1 MTTNNL
7 SHPLGVALLGTGYIA
22 DYHAKALKGLPQ
34 VRLKAVCDLN
44 GRLAKQ
50 FAEYHGIPKF
60 YTDLADMLSSE
71 SLDVVHILTPP
82 NIHYK
87 TASQV
92 LEAGVDAFIEK
103 PLCHCLLDCQ
113 ALRRQ
118 AQEAGRVVGVS
129 HNFLYFPAY
138 EKLISDL
145 RDGRLG
151 KIDQIDIVWNKEL
164 GQLQGGPFG
173 AWMLQGPKNILF
185 EVAPHSFSHL
195 VHLIGGLPDSI
206 SVEARDRVD
215 LPRGLEFYRK
225 WEVQGWQGSTSI
237 RLRFSF
243 IEGYPEHY
251 IQVRGSNASALV
263 DFENNLYVC
272 EAHTPNMLDVD
283 RFLRVLNIAK
293 TSTIQ
298 ATSTLANFLLTTA
311 KLSKVGEPFQHSIT
325 RTVESF
331 YQTRHAKLDERID
344 ANTGEAAVA
353 LADWIARTVQLPEP
367 ATIVTPIPEVV
378 SPTRPSNVLV
388 LGGTGFIG
396 QALVHKLH
404 GAGYGVRLLCRD
416 PNSCP
421 ADLRSL
427 GIELAKGDFN
437 DPDSIAAALDGIEY
451 FYHLAKG
458 SGDNWNDYYTSDVKP
473 THELAKLCL
482 SHGVKRLFYT
492 SSIAIYYAGAGATTI
507 TEATK
512 PHGGILRVAPYA
524 RAKAENEQLLRQM
537 YRDQGLPVVIFRP
550 GIVLGPGGNPRHLG
564 VANWPYKSVCQLWGD
579 GNNKLPIVLVEDV
592 ADALVKAIEVPGIE
606 GESYNLTS
614 QPCITANDYL
624 NELEAVSGL
633 RISRVQGSPL
643 KDYLQGLA
651 KWAIKSVGRDP
662 HVSFPSYADSE
673 GRSFSAVFSFS
684 KAQQELGWNP
694 IQDRQVLIHRGIH
707 QPVAEFI
714 GTTQV

>member
-1 MTTNNL
+1 MTINN
-7 SHPLGVALLGTGYIA
+7 SSYPIAVALLGTGYIA
-22 DYHAKALKGLPQ
+22 DYHAKALRGLPQ
-34 VRLKAVCDLN
+34 VSVKAVCDLN
-44 GRLAKQ
+44 SRLAKQ
-50 FAEYHGIPKF
+50 FSERHGIPKF

-92 LEAGVDAFIEK
+92 LAAGVDVFIEK
-103 PLCHCLLDCQ
+103 PLCSRLSDCQ
-113 ALRRQ
+113 SLRQQ
-118 AQEAGRVVGVS
+118 ADEVGRRIGVS

-138 EKLISDL
+138 EKLVSDI

-151 KIDQIDIVWNKEL
+151 KIDQIDIIWNKEL

-185 EVAPHSFSHL
+185 EVAPHSFAHL
-195 VHLIGGLPDSI
+195 VHLIGLPDSI
-206 SVEARDRVD
+206 SVEARDRIE

-225 WEVQGWQGSTSI
+225 WEVQGWQGNTSI

-243 IEGYPEHY
+243 IEGYSEHY
-251 IQVRGSNASALV
+251 VQVRGSNASAFV

-283 RFLRVLNIAK
+283 RFLRILNIAK
-293 TSTIQ
+293 ASTIQ
-298 ATSTLANFLLTTA
+298 ATSTLSNFLLTTA

-331 YQTRHAKLDERID
+331 YQTRQEKLDERIN

-353 LADWIARTVQLPEP
+353 LAEWVARTVQLPEP
-367 ATIVTPIPEVV
+367 VNIATPISEVV
-378 SPTRPSNVLV
+378 PPLRPSNVLV

-404 GAGYGVRLLCRD
+404 EAGHGVRLLCRD

-421 ADLRSL
+421 ADLRNL

-437 DPDSIAAALDGIEY
+437 VPESIATALDGIEY
-451 FYHLAKG
+451 FYHLARG
-458 SGDNWNDYYTSDVKP
+458 SGQNWNDYYNSDVKP

-492 SSIAIYYAGAGATTI
+492 SSIAIYYAGSRETTI
-507 TEATK
+507 TEATR
-512 PHGGILRVAPYA
+512 PHSGILRVAPYA
-524 RAKAENEQLLRQM
+524 RAKAENEQLLMQM
-537 YRDQGLPVVIFRP
+537 HREQGLPVVIFRP

-564 VANWPYKSVCQLWGD
+564 VANWPYKSVCQLWGN

-592 ADALVKAIEVPGIE
+592 ADALVKAIDVPGID
-606 GESYNLTS
+606 GESYNLAS

-633 RISRVQGSPL
+633 KFSRVEGSPL
-643 KDYLQGLA
+643 KDYLQSLA
-651 KWAIKSVGRDP
+651 KWAVKSVGRDP
-662 HVSFPSYADSE
+662 NVAFPSYADSE

-684 KAQQELGWNP
+684 KAQQQLGWHP
-694 IQDRQVLIHRGIH
+694 IQDRQVLIDKGIR

>member
-1 MTTNNL
+1 MDNNSSSRTT
-7 SHPLGVALLGTGYIA
+7 SVALLGTGYIA
-22 DYHAKALKGLPQ
+22 DYHAKALKTLPQ
-34 VRLKAVCDLN
+34 VSIKAVCDLN

-50 FAEYHGIPKF
+50 FSEHHGIPNF
-60 YTDLADMLSSE
+60 YTDLAGMLSSE

-82 NIHYK
+82 NIHCR

-92 LEAGVDAFIEK
+92 LAAGVDAFIEK
-103 PLCHCLLDCQ
+103 PLCHSVSDCQ
-113 ALRRQ
+113 LLRRQ
-118 AQEAGRVVGVS
+118 AEETGQVIGVS

-138 EKLISDL
+138 EKLVADV
-145 RDGRLG
+145 RNGRLG
-151 KIDQIDIVWNKEL
+151 KIDQIDIIWNKEL

-195 VHLIGGLPDSI
+195 IHLIGGLPDSI

-225 WEVQGWQGSTSI
+225 WEIQGWQGNTSI

-243 IEGYPEHY
+243 VEGYSEHY
-251 IQVRGSNASALV
+251 IQVRGSNASAFV

-283 RFLRVLNIAK
+283 RFLRVFNIAK

-298 ATSTLANFLLTTA
+298 AASTLSNFLLTTA
-311 KLSKVGEPFQHSIT
+311 KLTNVGEPFQHSIT
-325 RTVESF
+325 RTIESF
-331 YQTRHAKLDERID
+331 YQTRHTTLDGRID
-344 ANTGEAAVA
+344 PNMGESAVA
-353 LADWIARTVQLPEP
+353 LAEWIAQTVQLPEP
-367 ATIVTPIPEVV
+367 TNLATAALEVV
-378 SPTRPSNVLV
+378 PPSHPSNVLV

-396 QALVHKLH
+396 RALIHKLH
-404 GAGYGVRLLCRD
+404 KAGYGVRLLCRD

-421 ADLRSL
+421 ADLRNL

-437 DPDSIAAALDGIEY
+437 VPESIAAALDGIDY

-458 SGDNWNDYYTSDVKP
+458 SGQNWNDYYNSDVQP
-473 THELAKLCL
+473 TQELAKLCL
-482 SHGVKRLFYT
+482 THGVKRLFYT
-492 SSIAIYYAGAGATTI
+492 SSIAIYYAGAGAATI

-512 PHGGILRVAPYA
+512 PHAGILRVAPYA
-524 RAKAENEQLLRQM
+524 RAKAENEQLLIRM
-537 YRDQGLPVVIFRP
+537 YREQGLPVVIFRP
-550 GIVLGPGGNPRHLG
+550 GIVLGPGGDPRHLG
-564 VANWPYKSVCQLWGD
+564 VANWPYKSVCQLWGE
-579 GNNKLPIVLVEDV
+579 GNNKLPIVLVDDV
-592 ADALVKAIEVPGIE
+592 ADALVKAIDVPGID

-633 RISRVQGSPL
+633 RISRVEGSPL

-651 KWAIKSVGRDP
+651 KWAIKSVGRNP
-662 HVSFPSYADSE
+662 HVTFPSYADSE
-673 GRSFSAVFSFS
+673 GRSFSAAFSFA
-684 KAQQELGWNP
+684 KAQRELGWNP
-694 IQDRQVLIHRGIH
+694 VQDRQVLIDQGIR

-714 GTTQV
+714 GTSQT